1 MIKHYCWHVAGTGL
15 WVLHWA
21 RQKELVFQNGKS
33 SSLSEIDESSK
44 EQEANSNINSKR
56 KKITTD
62 VTPKKNKQVVKAVG
76 DSGTSNCSTSKNIK
90 DSNTNCKRKSEAFK
104 TKVATYTEH
113 GDGQSPTK
121 DLQASES
128 INLIVLHYFDFTD
141 PLLFL
146 LIIMIKSLNFR
157 CPNGQEQNREL

>member
-1 MIKHYCWHVAGTGL
+1 MGSSLSAP
-15 WVLHWA
+15 
-21 RQKELVFQNGKS
+21 KERVIENGKS
-33 SSLSEIDESSK
+33 SSLSEIDGSLK

-76 DSGTSNCSTSKNIK
+76 DSGANNCSTSTNRK

-104 TKVATYTEH
+104 TKVATYAAEH

-128 INLIVLHYFDFTD
+128 INLIVLHYFDFAIHCY
-141 PLLFL
+141 FSS
-146 LIIMIKSLNFR
+146 SL
-157 CPNGQEQNREL
+157 

>member
-1 MIKHYCWHVAGTGL
+1 LGSSLSAP
-15 WVLHWA
+15 
-21 RQKELVFQNGKS
+21 KERVFQNGRS
-33 SSLSEIDESSK
+33 SSLSEIDESLK
-44 EQEANSNINSKR
+44 EQEANSNSKSR
-56 KKITTD
+56 MKKITTD
-62 VTPKKNKQVVKAVG
+62 ISTPKKNKQVVKAIG
-76 DSGTSNCSTSKNIK
+76 GSGTNNCSTSKNRK

-113 GDGQSPTK
+113 GGGQSPTK

-128 INLIVLHYFDFTD
+128 INLHYFSFTD

-157 CPNGQEQNREL
+157 CPNGQQNREV

>member
-1 MIKHYCWHVAGTGL
+1 LGSSLSAP
-15 WVLHWA
+15 
-21 RQKELVFQNGKS
+21 KERVFQNGKS
-33 SSLSEIDESSK
+33 SSLSEIDESLK
-44 EQEANSNINSKR
+44 EQEANSNSKSKM

-62 VTPKKNKQVVKAVG
+62 ISTPKTNKQVVKAVG
-76 DSGTSNCSTSKNIK
+76 DSGTNNCNTSKNRK
-90 DSNTNCKRKSEAFK
+90 DSNMNCKRKSEVFK
-104 TKVATYTEH
+104 TKFATYTEH

-157 CPNGQEQNREL
+157 CPNGQEQNREELQK

>member
-1 MIKHYCWHVAGTGL
+1 MGSSLSAP
-15 WVLHWA
+15 
-21 RQKELVFQNGKS
+21 KEQVFQNVKS
-33 SSLSEIDESSK
+33 SSLNEIDESLK
-44 EQEANSNINSKR
+44 EQEANSNSKSKM

-62 VTPKKNKQVVKAVG
+62 ISTPKKNKQVVKAVG
-76 DSGTSNCSTSKNIK
+76 DSGTNNCSNSKNRK

-104 TKVATYTEH
+104 TKVATYAEH
-113 GDGQSPTK
+113 GGGQSPTK

-157 CPNGQEQNREL
+157 CPNRQEQSREQL